1 MAAIKEESEDD
12 LESLSESEFY
22 SVVSGSDTSI
32 DFALPPIGNKQ
43 SKNHHNEK
51 ESDDCSTVTSQSI
64 GRFPRGRRA
73 SCPAIMGWDKDH
85 LKYLVA
91 GSNTLPEPVVS
102 RAYQSLLSHTEPI
115 LKQNK
120 PKEKRVL
127 SYYDYVPSRKV
138 YNEQDQFVRDQDRHM
153 LKWELMVEER
163 RRHQEAIAMEK
174 ELLGDDYNDPEDG
187 EKEEEELEDI
197 MLKRRLRRLH
207 VTDSAYQGFFPQ
219 MDLYDF
225 GQREK
230 ERQKQAQANSVQ
242 GKGRVQ
248 RRGSESHLK
257 RRDSKPGQNGQHGQN
272 GPRTERQLIRRES
285 FSNELNQTKKLERT
299 NTQTKINVLTPSQPS
314 LQHRFI
320 STAQPQTAQTK
331 SGTQEMQFNVLSAM
345 RSRFPEVRRT
355 TSGMTNAPMA
365 PGNLRQEP
373 LTAPASTK
381 FKRKRTMSLGN
392 TSVLMPLRLA
402 ESLQQAQEQK

>member
-1 MAAIKEESEDD
+1 MAAIKEESDEDV
-12 LESLSESEFY
+12 ESLSESEFY

-32 DFALPPIGNKQ
+32 EFALPPIGNKQ
-43 SKNHHNEK
+43 SRDHQNERK
-51 ESDDCSTVTSQSI
+51 RDDCSTVTSQSI

-91 GSNTLPEPVVS
+91 GSNTLPEPVVA

-138 YNEQDQFVRDQDRHM
+138 YNEQDQFARDQDRHM
-153 LKWELMVEER
+153 LKWELMIEER

-174 ELLGDDYNDPEDG
+174 ELLGDDYDDHEDG

-257 RRDSKPGQNGQHGQN
+257 RRDSKPGPNGQ
-272 GPRTERQLIRRES
+272 RQLIRRES

-299 NTQTKINVLTPSQPS
+299 NTQTKINPLTPSQS
-314 LQHRFI
+314 SHQHRFI
-320 STAQPQTAQTK
+320 STAQPQTTQNK

-355 TSGMTNAPMA
+355 TSGMTDAPMA
-365 PGNLRQEP
+365 QGKLRQEP

-381 FKRKRTMSLGN
+381 FRRKRTMSLGN